1 MLINETMHT
10 MEHIAVVFNEPSIAT
25 DKGRMFISADGQVGA
40 LASHNEIMTSMP
52 NHLVDM
58 SEVGVI
64 EEREQVEKALQRKEY
79 RTSLFNI
86 DGDVKRLIQFIELQ
100 KPDLIFNLCESL
112 KGESLHEMHVAGIY
126 ELMNIP
132 YTGAATLALGT
143 CLHKVR
149 TKEILLAHGIPTA
162 HHVIYTSLASY
173 QTGSFPLKFPVIVKP
188 AHEDASIGIMNAS
201 VVYEKPLLQ
210 KQIDYILKT
219 FDQPALVEEYIDGR
233 ELNVAI
239 IGNKKPMVLPI
250 SEIDFS
256 KLPDGYPK
264 IVTYNAKWVKDTPEY
279 DGTVG
284 TCPAKLDDQVE
295 QQVREVALHAYHLME
310 IRDYAR
316 VDIRLDASNTPYVL
330 EVNPNPDISC
340 DAGFARSA
348 RTAGLTFDDMIVKIV
363 ETALERS
370 NRERYADS

>member
-1 MLINETMHT
+1 MQETMLN
-10 MEHIAVVFNEPSIAT
+10 MAHIAVVFNEPTIAT
-25 DKGRMFISADGQVGA
+25 EKGRMFISAEGQIGA
-40 LASHNEIMTSMP
+40 LASHSEIITNVP

-64 EEREQVEKALQRKEY
+64 EEREQVEKALQRKGY

-86 DGDVKRLIQFIELQ
+86 DGDIKRLINFIEDQ

-112 KGESLHEMHVAGIY
+112 MGESLHEMHVAGIY

-143 CLHKVR
+143 CLSKVR

-162 HHVIYTSLASY
+162 HHIVCSQSEFCIID
-173 QTGSFPLKFPVIVKP
+173 GIRLKFPVIVKP
-188 AHEDASIGIMNAS
+188 THEDASIGIVNAS
-201 VVYEKPLLQ
+201 VVYEKESLQ
-210 KQIDYILKT
+210 KQIAYILKT
-219 FDQPALVEEYIDGR
+219 FDQPALVEEYIEGR

-239 IGNKKPMVLPI
+239 IGNKEPIVLPI
-250 SEIDFS
+250 SEIDFT
-256 KLPDGYPK
+256 KLPSGYPK
-264 IVTYNAKWVKDTPEY
+264 IVTYNAKWVKDSPEF

-284 TCPAKLDDQVE
+284 TCPAQLDPAVE
-295 QQVREVALHAYHLME
+295 QQVREIALRAYQLME

-316 VDIRLDASNTPYVL
+316 VDLRLDASNMPYVL

-348 RTAGLTFDDMIVKIV
+348 RTAGMEFDDMIAKIV

-370 NRERYADS
+370 RR

>member
-1 MLINETMHT
+1 MMLKMA
-10 MEHIAVVFNEPSIAT
+10 HIAVVFNEPTIST
-25 DKGRMFISADGQVGA
+25 EKGRMFISAEGQVGA
-40 LASHNEIMTSMP
+40 LATHSEIVSHVPS
-52 NHLVDM
+52 HLVDM

-64 EEREQVEKALQRKEY
+64 EEREQVEKALQHKGY

-86 DGDVKRLIQFIELQ
+86 DGDIKRLINFIEVQ
-100 KPDLIFNLCESL
+100 KPDIIFNLCESL
-112 KGESLHEMHVAGIY
+112 MGESLHEMHVAGIY
-126 ELMNIP
+126 ELMNVP

-143 CLHKVR
+143 CLNKVR

-162 HHVIYTSLASY
+162 RHLISANVE
-173 QTGSFPLKFPVIVKP
+173 SFHIDHAQMHFPFIVKP
-188 AHEDASIGIMNAS
+188 IHEDASIGIVNSS
-201 VVYEKPLLQ
+201 VVYDMQSLQ
-210 KQIDYILKT
+210 KQIEYILKT
-219 FDQPALVEEYIDGR
+219 FNEPALVEEYIEGR

-239 IGNKKPMVLPI
+239 IGNEQPILLPI

-256 KLPDGYPK
+256 KLPPGYPK
-264 IVTYNAKWVKDTPEY
+264 IVTYNAKWVEGTPEY

-284 TCPAKLDDQVE
+284 TCPAKLEPSVE
-295 QQVREVALHAYHLME
+295 QRVREVALRAYQLME

-316 VDIRLDASNTPYVL
+316 VDIRLDTSNTPYVL

-348 RTAGLTFDDMIVKIV
+348 RTAGMTFDEMIVKIV

-370 NRERYADS
+370 NR

>member
-1 MLINETMHT
+1 MMLKMA
-10 MEHIAVVFNEPSIAT
+10 HIAVVFNEPTIT
-25 DKGRMFISADGQVGA
+25 TEKGRMFISAEGQVGA
-40 LASHNEIMTSMP
+40 LASHSEIVTNMP
-52 NHLVDM
+52 SHLVDM

-64 EEREQVEKALQRKEY
+64 EEREQVEKALQNKGY

-86 DGDVKRLIQFIELQ
+86 DGDIKRLINFIEVQ
-100 KPDLIFNLCESL
+100 RPDIIFNLCESL
-112 KGESLHEMHVAGIY
+112 MGESLHEMHVAGIY
-126 ELMNIP
+126 ELMNVP

-143 CLHKVR
+143 CLNKVR

-162 HHVIYTSLASY
+162 RHIISDNVESCHIDEARL
-173 QTGSFPLKFPVIVKP
+173 QFPFIVKP
-188 AHEDASIGIMNAS
+188 IHEDASIGIVNSS
-201 VVYEKPLLQ
+201 VVYDIQSLQ
-210 KQIDYILKT
+210 KQIAYILKS
-219 FDQPALVEEYIDGR
+219 FNEPALVEEYIEGR

-239 IGNKKPMVLPI
+239 IGNENPTLLPI

-256 KLPDGYPK
+256 KLPSGYPK
-264 IVTYNAKWVKDTPEY
+264 IVTYNAKWVEGTPEY

-284 TCPAKLDDQVE
+284 TCPARLEPDVE
-295 QQVREVALHAYHLME
+295 QRVREVALSAYQLME

-316 VDIRLDASNTPYVL
+316 VDIRLDASSTPYVL
-330 EVNPNPDISC
+330 EVNPNPDISR

-370 NRERYADS
+370 YR

>member
-1 MLINETMHT
+1 MLKVV
-10 MEHIAVVFNEPSIAT
+10 HIAIVFNEPTIAT
-25 DKGRMFISADGQVGA
+25 DKGRMFISAEGQVGA
-40 LASHNEIMTSMP
+40 MATHAEIISNMP

-64 EEREQVEKALQRKEY
+64 EEREQVEKALQHKGY

-86 DGDVKRLIQFIELQ
+86 DGDIKRLINFIEVQ

-112 KGESLHEMHVAGIY
+112 MGESQHEMHVAGIY

-143 CLHKVR
+143 CLNKVR
-149 TKEILLAHGIPTA
+149 TKEILQVHGIPTA
-162 HHVIYTSLASY
+162 RHIISSGFEFSHLEDAHLH
-173 QTGSFPLKFPVIVKP
+173 FPCIVKP
-188 AHEDASIGIMNAS
+188 IHEDASIGISNSS
-201 VVYEKPLLQ
+201 VVYDRESLQ
-210 KQIDYILKT
+210 KQVAYIFKT
-219 FDQPALVEEYIDGR
+219 FKDPALVEEYIEGR

-239 IGNKKPMVLPI
+239 IGNGRPTLLPI

-256 KLPDGYPK
+256 KLPAGYPK
-264 IVTYNAKWVKDTPEY
+264 IVTYNAKWIEGTPEY

-284 TCPAKLDDQVE
+284 TCPAQLEPDVE
-295 QQVREVALHAYHLME
+295 QRVRDIALRAYQCME

-330 EVNPNPDISC
+330 EVNPNPDISR

-348 RTAGLTFDDMIVKIV
+348 RTAGMTFEDMIVKIV

-370 NRERYADS
+370 HR

>member
-1 MLINETMHT
+1 MAFTGA
-10 MEHIAVVFNEPSIAT
+10 HIAVVFNEPTIAT
-25 DKGRMFISADGQVGA
+25 EKGRMFISAEGQVGG
-40 LASHNEIMTSMP
+40 LASHFEIITAMP
-52 NHLVDM
+52 SHLVDM

-64 EEREQVEKALQRKEY
+64 EEREQVEKALQFKGY

-86 DGDVKRLIQFIELQ
+86 DGDIKRLINFLEVQ

-112 KGESLHEMHVAGIY
+112 MGESIHEMHVAGIY

-149 TKEILLAHGIPTA
+149 TKEMLRAHGIPTTQ
-162 HHVIYTSLASY
+162 HIISSSLDSSHIDET
-173 QTGSFPLKFPVIVKP
+173 QMHFPLIVKP
-188 AHEDASIGIMNAS
+188 THEDASIGIVNAS
-201 VVYEKPLLQ
+201 VVYDVPSLQ
-210 KQIDYILKT
+210 TQVAYILKT
-219 FDQPALVEEYIDGR
+219 FDQPALVEEYIEGR

-239 IGNKKPMVLPI
+239 IGNRQPLLLPI

-256 KLPDGYPK
+256 KLPSDYPK
-264 IVTYNAKWVKDTPEY
+264 IVTYNAKWVEGTPEY
-279 DGTVG
+279 IGTVG
-284 TCPAKLDDQVE
+284 TCPAQLEPAVE
-295 QQVREVALHAYHLME
+295 RRVREIALRAYQIME

-316 VDIRLDASNTPYVL
+316 VDMRLDAAQKPYVL

-348 RTAGLTFDDMIVKIV
+348 RTAGMTFEDMIGKIV

-370 NRERYADS
+370 HR